1 MKLRIFEKNTIDETE
16 VVVNCKQKN
25 HEIKKL
31 AKHILLYDGSIR
43 CRKDDREYNIKINDI
58 FYIETVDKNCFA
70 ATESEVYELRKSL
83 LKIEADLKN
92 TSFTRISKS
101 MLLNINVLKSVAPL
115 SNHRM
120 DGELINGE
128 HVVISRNYISSIKD
142 KIRGM

>member
-1 MKLRIFEKNTIDETE
+1 MKLSIFEKNTIDETE

-25 HEIKKL
+25 HEIEKL
-31 AKHILLYDGSIR
+31 AKHILLYDGSIH

-101 MLLNINVLKSVAPL
+101 MLLNINILKSVAPL

-120 DGELINGE
+120 DGE

>member
-1 MKLRIFEKNTIDETE
+1 M
-16 VVVNCKQKN
+16 
-25 HEIKKL
+25 
-31 AKHILLYDGSIR
+31 
-43 CRKDDREYNIKINDI
+43 
-58 FYIETVDKNCFA
+58 
-70 ATESEVYELRKSL
+70 
-83 LKIEADLKN
+83 KIEADLKN

-115 SNHRM
+115 SNQRM